1 MQVLTIRACRK
12 ASQIPRSTSNG
23 NANNRIASD
32 KFFKT
37 DCLSRTLLG
46 HTLEWPC
53 TKAFSIVQSEYCR
66 IHTSMANQ
74 FFIKRCT
81 LDMVVDGG
89 KRCGHWQYSGS
100 ASTTQNDVQHTQSTF
115 SRYPSGYFRSCTPA
129 ETTNVATVIQIL
141 LLDHGLSCTVHPAY
155 TPNRHQSMVEEHAIH
170 WRRKIG

>member
-12 ASQIPRSTSNG
+12 ASQIPRSSSNG

-32 KFFKT
+32 KLFKT

-89 KRCGHWQYSGS
+89 KRCGQYSGS
-100 ASTTQNDVQHTQSTF
+100 ASTTQNDVQQCSHGIPPVTSAAA
-115 SRYPSGYFRSCTPA
+115 STPA
-129 ETTNVATVIQIL
+129 ETTNVATVIQIS
-141 LLDHGLSCTVHPAY
+141 LLDYGLSCTVHPAY